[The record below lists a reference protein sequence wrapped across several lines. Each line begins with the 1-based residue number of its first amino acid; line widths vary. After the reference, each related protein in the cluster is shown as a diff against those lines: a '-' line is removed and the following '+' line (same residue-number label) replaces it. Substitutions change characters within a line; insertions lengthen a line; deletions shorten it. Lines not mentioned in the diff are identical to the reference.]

1 MNLLA
6 DENIERQLVARLRSE
21 GHTVPYVAEMA
32 PGLDDE
38 AVLREASQSG
48 ALLLTSDKDFGEL
61 AFRQHQLGAGVV
73 LIRLPGVRAEAR
85 ADIVVSILRERG
97 SELEGSFSVI
107 SAGAVRIRKR
117 P

>member
-1 MNLLA
+1 
-6 DENIERQLVARLRSE
+6 
-21 GHTVPYVAEMA
+21 MA

-38 AVLREASQSG
+38 AVLREASQSR

-61 AFRQHQLGAGVV
+61 AFRQHRLSGVV
-73 LIRLPGVRAEAR
+73 LIRLPGVRAETKAN
-85 ADIVVSILRERG
+85 IVAAILREREA
-97 SELEGSFSVI
+97 ELERSFTVI